1 MKKLLFFLSF
11 IFLAILTDAQDKLP
25 SFGKIDKTDLEL
37 KDCDF
42 DPGAEAMVLIN
53 AGDTY
58 VRYLENVGWVS
69 ESSYRVRIKVFKEKG
84 IPHAQ
89 IKLKFRSKNF
99 LEQITNLKGIS
110 FNLDANGKI
119 EETELEKKSIYEK
132 VIDKEISEVSFAMP
146 NVRVGTVF
154 EYRYKR
160 SRKTYSHIPTWNFQS
175 RIPVKYSAYN
185 LVVPEYF
192 EFTTLTT
199 IRQRENYQTTH
210 STEYGSWYIL
220 RNIPALKN
228 EPFSSG
234 IEQYLQRVEFKLSA
248 INAPGYYEVIRTTWP
263 KIIDELLAS
272 EYFGGELK
280 KNIRGT
286 KELDDR
292 LILIQSGKE
301 KIRTIYNYVQQQMQ
315 WNEEYSIASF
325 DGIKKAWD
333 KKKRFYC

>member
-42 DPGAEAMVLIN
+42 DPGAEAMVLID

-132 VIDKEISEVSFAMP
+132 
-146 NVRVGTVF
+146 
-154 EYRYKR
+154 
-160 SRKTYSHIPTWNFQS
+160 
-175 RIPVKYSAYN
+175 
-185 LVVPEYF
+185 L
-192 EFTTLTT
+192 
-199 IRQRENYQTTH
+199 
-210 STEYGSWYIL
+210 
-220 RNIPALKN
+220 
-228 EPFSSG
+228 
-234 IEQYLQRVEFKLSA
+234 
-248 INAPGYYEVIRTTWP
+248 
-263 KIIDELLAS
+263 
-272 EYFGGELK
+272 
-280 KNIRGT
+280 
-286 KELDDR
+286 
-292 LILIQSGKE
+292 E
-301 KIRTIYNYVQQQMQ
+301 K
-315 WNEEYSIASF
+315 
-325 DGIKKAWD
+325 G
-333 KKKRFYC
+333 C